1 MGLGSF
7 PDRTLAKARERARE
21 YRQQLQDGI
30 DPLAERRR
38 QQQERIAEVA
48 RAVTFRQDAEA
59 YMALHDH
66 GWSRKHAEQWRRS
79 LKNYVYPR
87 IGHMVIRDIT
97 SADVR
102 LLVEP
107 LWIEKTVTATRVLDR
122 IAIVLDYAAAH
133 GHRQGDNPAH
143 IRASLPKPNKIT
155 TVENFAAVPYQQ
167 IGAVLAE
174 IRKIETPASKALQ
187 FLILCA
193 SRAGEVRGCTWDE
206 IDAHTWKIPGKRMKG
221 GKEHHVPLSPQALEL
236 LKAMPR
242 NGDRVFPILDQH
254 AMRRVLAKAT
264 PNGTVHGMRAT
275 FRTWCLECTSF
286 PPKLAEAA
294 LAHRLGA
301 DKTEEAYLRGTLFE
315 KRRKLM
321 EAWATYCTKPAIAR
335 GEVVPIREAH
345 ASA

>member
-1 MGLGSF
+1 
-7 PDRTLAKARERARE
+7 
-21 YRQQLQDGI
+21 
-30 DPLAERRR
+30 
-38 QQQERIAEVA
+38 
-48 RAVTFRQDAEA
+48 
-59 YMALHDH
+59 
-66 GWSRKHAEQWRRS
+66 
-79 LKNYVYPR
+79 
-87 IGHMVIRDIT
+87 
-97 SADVR
+97 
-102 LLVEP
+102 
-107 LWIEKTVTATRVLDR
+107 
-122 IAIVLDYAAAH
+122 
-133 GHRQGDNPAH
+133 
-143 IRASLPKPNKIT
+143 
-155 TVENFAAVPYQQ
+155 
-167 IGAVLAE
+167 
-174 IRKIETPASKALQ
+174 
-187 FLILCA
+187 
-193 SRAGEVRGCTWDE
+193 
-206 IDAHTWKIPGKRMKG
+206 MKG